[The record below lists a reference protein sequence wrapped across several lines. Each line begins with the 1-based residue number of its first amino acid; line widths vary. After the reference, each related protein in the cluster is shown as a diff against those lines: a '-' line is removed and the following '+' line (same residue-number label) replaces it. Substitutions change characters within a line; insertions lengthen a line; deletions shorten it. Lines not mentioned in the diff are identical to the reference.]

1 MWSSLQ
7 LVEAFTQ
14 NKAKVEARKGGLYSI
29 LGGKISGEFVELVG
43 SGMSAKAV
51 ESVQNKLWFHK
62 LCCSFAEETI

>member
-1 MWSSLQ
+1 VWSSLQ

-29 LGGKISGEFVELVG
+29 LGGQISGEFVELVR

-51 ESVQNKLWFHK
+51 ESVQN
-62 LCCSFAEETI
+62 